1 MNHQCL
7 SLLVVEDE
15 RSLSKLW
22 AMELGD
28 LVEATLAYS
37 LAEARERL
45 KARAFDA
52 ILLDLHLPDGNGL
65 ELLGEVVERGDPS
78 AVIILTGHADLDSA
92 IQALRLGAYDFL
104 LKPCKIGEL
113 EQRLLRIARQQS
125 LANQNLALRQQLHIQ
140 RIDSLELIGKSP
152 ALTEARNLI
161 GRAGASGT
169 SVLIEG
175 ETGTGKEVAARLVH
189 ANSSRKN
196 MAFVPVNCAS
206 LPREMAESELFGH
219 RKGAFSGAETDRR
232 GLVQTATG
240 GTLFL
245 DEVADIPLEVQAKF
259 LRLLE
264 SNEGRRAGDSE
275 AYRTD
280 VRIVAATH
288 RNLRQA
294 VTAGRFREDLF
305 YRLASFEIKMPNLR
319 AIQGDIPAIAQHLL
333 DEAAVMNA
341 SAKRFSTEAL
351 DVMRG
356 YGWPGNV
363 RELRNVVERAK
374 ILCDSEEIGVGHLN
388 LPAVPTPAASSG
400 VAMTL
405 AEMEWGM
412 IQTALRTHGG
422 NKTAAARSLGISLR
436 TLYNKLETKREPT
449 AVMMETP
456 KQR

>member
-1 MNHQCL
+1 MSPQCL

-28 LVEATLAYS
+28 LIEPTLAYS
-37 LAEARERL
+37 LAEARTKL
-45 KARAFDA
+45 KARAFDV

-65 ELLGEVVERGDPS
+65 DLLAEVVEHGDPS
-78 AVIILTGHADLDSA
+78 AVIVLTGHADLDSA

-113 EQRLLRIARQQS
+113 EQRLLRIAREQA

-152 ALTEARNLI
+152 ALVEVRMLI
-161 GRAGASGT
+161 GRAGPSET

-189 ANSSRKN
+189 ANSSRKSA
-196 MAFVPVNCAS
+196 AFVPVNCAS
-206 LPREMAESELFGH
+206 LPRDMADSELFGH
-219 RKGAFSGAETDRR
+219 RKGAFSGTEGDHR
-232 GLVQTATG
+232 GLVQAATG

-245 DEVADIPLEVQAKF
+245 DEVADLPLDVQAKF

-264 SNEGRRAGDSE
+264 RNEGRRAGDSE
-275 AYRTD
+275 PYRTD

-288 RNLRQA
+288 RDLRQA
-294 VTAGRFREDLF
+294 VTAGKFRQDLF

-319 AIQGDIPAIAQHLL
+319 DIQGDLPAIAQHLL
-333 DEAAVMNA
+333 NVAVVMNA
-341 SAKRFSTEAL
+341 RAKHFSGEAL
-351 DVMRG
+351 SAMRG

-374 ILCDSEEIGVGHLN
+374 ILCDREEIGMEHLN
-388 LPAVPTPAASSG
+388 LPSVPAPAASPA

-412 IQTALRTHGG
+412 IQNALRTHGG

-436 TLYNKLETKREPT
+436 TLYNKLDIKREPT

-456 KQR
+456 T